1 MHKKMNENENLFDK
15 DFRNMMKYFGILI
28 LLILLL
34 PIFFTL
40 KLEWLDFTETG
51 QIGDTIGGTMTPFV
65 AIAAALLTFLAFWVQ
80 YKANQTQTLQFKK
93 QAKDVTIERFEN
105 KFYEAI
111 RLHKENI
118 NEIEISKVSSANFIK
133 GRKAFISM
141 FFEFRFCY
149 AQVKKFIK
157 ECNKEET
164 GFDIENEKIIIDIAY
179 HIFFMGIGDNS
190 DTLII
195 KSLSGVYKKQFIIDL
210 IVYLSTIKNERKDAK
225 KPIKYKV
232 KLKDNP
238 NTLEYKA
245 NYIPFGGHISR
256 LGHYF
261 RHLYQTVKFIS
272 LQDEKIINTE
282 MKQAYA
288 KVLRAQLSDYEQLLL
303 FYNINSTLGN
313 AWTRGSENFIKE
325 YRMIKNMPIPLADF
339 GIKPNEIFSTEIE
352 YWQSKNKSFFEWD
365 ERKQYS

>member
-1 MHKKMNENENLFDK
+1 MKENEKLFDK
-15 DFRNMMKYFGILI
+15 DFWNMMKYFGILI
-28 LLILLL
+28 FLILLL

-93 QAKDVTIERFEN
+93 QAEDVTIERFEN

-111 RLHKENI
+111 RLHKENV
-118 NEIEISKVSSANFIK
+118 NEIEISKASSSNFIK
-133 GRKAFISM
+133 GRKSFISM

-149 AQVKKFIK
+149 AQVKKFIEEYNKK
-157 ECNKEET
+157 EI
-164 GFDIENEKIIIDIAY
+164 GFDIENEKIINDIAY
-179 HIFFMGIGDNS
+179 HIFFMGVGDNS
-190 DTLII
+190 DTLVI
-195 KSLSGVYKKQFIIDL
+195 KSLSGICEQQFIIDL
-210 IVYLSTIKNERKDAK
+210 IGYLSTIKKERKDAE
-225 KPIKYKV
+225 KPIEYVV

-238 NTLEYKA
+238 NTLVYKA

-261 RHLYQTVKFIS
+261 RHLYQTVKIIS
-272 LQDEKIINTE
+272 QQDENIINAE

-288 KVLRAQLSDYEQLLL
+288 KILRAQLSDFEQLLL

-313 AWTRGSENFIKE
+313 AWIKGNENFIKE
-325 YRMIKNMPIPLADF
+325 YRMIKNMPVPLADF
-339 GIKPNEIFSTEIE
+339 GIKPNEIFSTEIK
-352 YWQSKNKSFFEWD
+352 YWQNKNKSFFEWD
-365 ERKQYS
+365 ERKQNS